1 MADGN
6 PHSSSNHAP
15 QGEPQLDEAPLTAEE
30 LKDLREL
37 MEADRRVKWLWAV
50 IRRTVIWVGAV
61 GGSIAV
67 GWDVLVKVVL
77 HSVGK

>member
-1 MADGN
+1 VADGN

-67 GWDVLVKVVL
+67 GWDVLVKIVL

>member
-6 PHSSSNHAP
+6 PHSSCNHAP
-15 QGEPQLDEAPLTAEE
+15 QGEPQLDEAPLTAAE
-30 LKDLREL
+30 LKELREL

>member
-15 QGEPQLDEAPLTAEE
+15 QGQPKLEEAPLTAAE
-30 LKDLREL
+30 LKELREL

-50 IRRTVIWVGAV
+50 IRRTVIWVSAV

-67 GWDVLVKVVL
+67 GWEVLVKMVL
-77 HSVGK
+77 HSAGK

>member
-67 GWDVLVKVVL
+67 GWDVLVKAVL

>member
-6 PHSSSNHAP
+6 PHCSSNHAP

-67 GWDVLVKVVL
+67 GWDVLVKMVL

>member
-67 GWDVLVKVVL
+67 GWDVLVKIVL

>member
-15 QGEPQLDEAPLTAEE
+15 QGQPQLDEAPLTAAE

-67 GWDVLVKVVL
+67 GWDVLVKMVL